1 MKAFIFAAVL
11 AATSFALACPQN
23 MNKACGL
30 NQCKG
35 NYFDVVKAKSQ
46 NSSNASAPTAE
57 GSSNRQH

>member
-1 MKAFIFAAVL
+1 MKAFIFAALL
-11 AATSFALACPQN
+11 AATSFAMACPGN

-35 NYFDVVKAKSQ
+35 NYFDVVKSKSQ
-46 NSSNASAPTAE
+46 NSSNAATPVID